1 MAGREERYDDL
12 IARLREAAQPDRP
25 VPNAMRGYL
34 EKVRMHAYK
43 VTDRDIEELKDAGF
57 SEDEIFEHTV
67 SAAVAAGLERL
78 DAGLAT
84 LR

>member
-1 MAGREERYDDL
+1 MTRFDEL
-12 IARLREAAQPDRP
+12 IERLREAAQPGRVTPRELRP
-25 VPNAMRGYL
+25 YL
-34 EKVRMHAYK
+34 DKVRRQAYS
-43 VTDRDIEELKDAGF
+43 VTDGDVEELKRAGF

-78 DAGLAT
+78 DAGLRA

>member
-1 MAGREERYDDL
+1 VTRYDDQ
-12 IARLREAAQPDRP
+12 IQELRAAAEPERAAP
-25 VPNAMRGYL
+25 PEFAVYL
-34 EKVRMHAYK
+34 EKVRLHAYK
-43 VTDRDIEELKDAGF
+43 VTDADIERLKDAGF

-78 DAGLAT
+78 DAGLGT

>member
-1 MAGREERYDDL
+1 ME
-12 IARLREAAQPDRP
+12 P
-25 VPNAMRGYL
+25 YL
-34 EKVRMHAYK
+34 EKVRLHAYK
-43 VTDRDIEELKDAGF
+43 VTDRDVEELKAAGV

-78 DAGLAT
+78 EAGFGK

>member
-1 MAGREERYDDL
+1 VTRYDSL
-12 IARLREAAQPDRP
+12 IADLRTAAQPDRIAP
-25 VPNAMRGYL
+25 DDFAPYL
-34 EKVRMHAYK
+34 DKVRRHAYK
-43 VTDRDIEELKDAGF
+43 VTDRDVEELKAAGY

-78 DAGLAT
+78 DAGLRA